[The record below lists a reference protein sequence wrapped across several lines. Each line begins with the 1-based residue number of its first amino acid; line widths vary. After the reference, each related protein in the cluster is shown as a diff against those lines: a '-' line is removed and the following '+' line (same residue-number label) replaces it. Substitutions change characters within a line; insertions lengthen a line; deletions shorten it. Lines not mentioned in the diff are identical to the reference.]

1 MAERRGL
8 TGEERRRLVDYLL
21 ASPENALRI
30 HRRAP
35 QLIDEALRDEKLASR
50 VRRDPVLFSRI
61 VIGFN
66 PTWYQEELLRC
77 TSKRIVVR
85 WPRQSGKSRALAI
98 RSLWFA
104 VFNPG
109 TTTIIVGPSRRQ
121 SIIVRDIIH
130 GFIEDMPPRLR
141 GVIIRKLMRTT
152 IYFRNG
158 SRIIALPNSEHL
170 LRGYTA
176 HLIVVDEAAFFLNDE
191 TLLLNV
197 LLPMLATTD
206 GTMIVSSTAWGKN
219 TLFYALN
226 MDEGWTKIHITWR
239 DALKAGVYTPE
250 FVKEI
255 QRIREERPDIYRTE
269 FEVEFIEEEDTWLS
283 QDLLARACD
292 GELSYHPFDSPQRG
306 NFYIGVDLGERVD
319 HSVVAVVDRKPNR
332 LELVHL
338 HRFPLGT
345 SLASVIGYVK
355 ALRDRWDRV
364 LSVYIDKT
372 KHGDYII
379 EDFKEAGIPEAEG
392 INFTLQTKQEMA
404 QILKQRMQQGI
415 LKIPYDRELLDE
427 LNTQKYHLT
436 KTGHI
441 TLTHPPGTHD
451 DKFWALALA
460 VYTAETQK
468 PKRKPII
475 IILKK

>member
-1 MAERRGL
+1 VAERRGL
-8 TGEERRRLVDYLL
+8 TEEDRRRLVDYLL

-35 QLIDEALRDEKLASR
+35 QLIDEALRDEKLAKR

-61 VIGFN
+61 ALGFN

-104 VFNPG
+104 AFNPR

-130 GFIEDMPPRLR
+130 GFIEDMPPKLR
-141 GVIIRKLMRTT
+141 RVIIRKSMRTT

-239 DALKAGVYTPE
+239 DALEAGVYTPE
-250 FVKEI
+250 FIREI

-283 QDLLARACD
+283 QDLLAKACD
-292 GELSYHPFDSPQRG
+292 GELSYRPFESRQRG
-306 NFYIGVDLGERVD
+306 TFYIGVDLGERLD
-319 HSVVAVVDRKPNR
+319 YSVVAVVDRKPNR

-355 ALRDRWDRV
+355 ALRDRWSRV

-379 EDFKEAGIPEAEG
+379 EDFHEAGVPEAEG

-404 QILKQRMQQGI
+404 QLMKQRMREG
-415 LKIPYDRELLDE
+415 LLRIPYDRQLLDE
-427 LNTQKYHLT
+427 LNVERYQLT

-441 TLTHPPGTHD
+441 VFSHPEGTHD
-451 DKFWALALA
+451 DRFWALALA
-460 VYTAETQK
+460 VYAAETRR
-468 PKRKPII
+468 PSGIPLGRVS
-475 IILKK
+475 